1 MSLYYVG
8 AITLYGT
15 PGNQHVTSTV
25 YRVSDVARLGKV
37 IAWSGSTSLEL
48 PPVQSPRAW
57 LTEALAEWRDRL
69 VH

>member
-1 MSLYYVG
+1 MLYYVG
-8 AITLYGT
+8 TINLYGT

-25 YRVSDVARLGKV
+25 RRVSDVARLGNI
-37 IAWSGSTSLEL
+37 IAWQGTTALEL

-57 LTEALAEWRDRL
+57 LTEALAEWQHRL